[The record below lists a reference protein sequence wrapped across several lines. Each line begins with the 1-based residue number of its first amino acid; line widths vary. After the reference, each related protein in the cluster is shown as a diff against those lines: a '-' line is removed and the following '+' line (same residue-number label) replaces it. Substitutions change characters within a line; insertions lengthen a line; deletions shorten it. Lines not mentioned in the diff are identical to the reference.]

1 MPELCM
7 TPEHFQA
14 YLDAFNRDDFEIFS
28 RYYAE
33 DVVLVL
39 GGKRE
44 IRGRQAII
52 DFYKPVKAKTRRQIV
67 ANRVVIGVD
76 GIAAELEST
85 FVALEDI
92 PDLLARPLKKGE
104 THHQVT
110 FALYEVN
117 NGLFTRIR
125 SARYQSD

>member
-1 MPELCM
+1 MADLCM
-7 TPEHFQA
+7 TAEHFQA
-14 YLDAFNRDDFEIFS
+14 YLDAFNRDDYASFS
-28 RYYAE
+28 SYYAD

-44 IRGRQAII
+44 IHGRQAIV
-52 DFYKPVKAKTRRQIV
+52 DFYKPVKAKTRREIV

-85 FVALEDI
+85 FLALEDI

-104 THHQVT
+104 GDDIAQIV
-110 FALYEVN
+110 FALWTA
-117 NGLFTRIR
+117 F
-125 SARYQSD
+125 Q